1 MNPKGALSGNGNIK
15 PSQDSPLTTT
25 IKIKQLSI
33 KQEEQLRNY
42 SPHEV
47 KVYALPINYII

>member
-1 MNPKGALSGNGNIK
+1 MNPKSALSGNENIK
-15 PSQDSPLTTT
+15 PVKDSPLTTT

-33 KQEEQLRNY
+33 KQAEQLREY